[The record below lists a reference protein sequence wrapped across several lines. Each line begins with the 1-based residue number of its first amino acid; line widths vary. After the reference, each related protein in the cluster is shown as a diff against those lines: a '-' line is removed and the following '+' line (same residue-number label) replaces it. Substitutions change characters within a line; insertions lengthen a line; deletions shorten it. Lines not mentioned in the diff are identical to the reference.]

1 MPYCKSYDWL
11 QWSRWNE
18 FESLHFTSKRKKS
31 LLLFTLEGQGG
42 VETNL
47 NYSLLDCRSSLYLNV
62 SSVIFMCWLW
72 CGQPSCLSQLG
83 RMHIEQRHWFQ
94 SHLFTLLF
102 QVTWL
107 EVHSFFLGSIRVQ
120 RQWGKDIWSGD
131 LFFCFCWWKFKFQD
145 ASLRQYMCSTIAP
158 QLGCI
163 FLVIL
168 LAYCKS
174 IENPITSNF
183 LAVVFFFFIILTPV
197 EKREKSDDCRWPLNI
212 WYS

>member
-1 MPYCKSYDWL
+1 MEKMKWV
-11 QWSRWNE
+11 WI
-18 FESLHFTSKRKKS
+18 FTFHLREKEKPTFIYSWR
-31 LLLFTLEGQGG
+31 TRG

-47 NYSLLDCRSSLYLNV
+47 NYSLLLDCRSSLFLNV

-83 RMHIEQRHWFQ
+83 CMHIEQHHWFP

-102 QVTWL
+102 PVTWL
-107 EVHSFFLGSIRVQ
+107 EVHPFFLGSICVQ
-120 RQWGKDIWSGD
+120 RQWSKDIWSGD
-131 LFFCFCWWKFKFQD
+131 LFFCFCWWKFKFRD

-168 LAYCKS
+168 LAYSKS
-174 IENPITSNF
+174 IENPLTSNF
-183 LAVVFFFFIILTPV
+183 LAVVFFHNFTSYRK
-197 EKREKSDDCRWPLNI
+197 EREKWWL
-212 WYS
+212 